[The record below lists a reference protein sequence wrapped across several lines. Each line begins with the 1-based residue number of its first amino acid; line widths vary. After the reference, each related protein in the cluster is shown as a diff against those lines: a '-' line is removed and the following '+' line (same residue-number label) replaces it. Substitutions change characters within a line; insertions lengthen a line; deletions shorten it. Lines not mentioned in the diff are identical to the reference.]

1 MSRME
6 EAYVRLLCPACR
18 KDWESEPSALP
29 PAEDDFG
36 CPDCAE
42 HRRLAEFLR
51 TEHDLRTLQELR

>member
-1 MSRME
+1 ME

-18 KDWESEPSALP
+18 KEWESDPSALP
-29 PAEDDFG
+29 PAEDGFD

-42 HRRLAEFLR
+42 HRPLSEFLR